1 MTLAVVRSRALD
13 GLATREVRVEVHLAN
28 GLPGFALVGL
38 ADTEVKESRERV
50 RAALA
55 ECGFPFPHNR
65 RVTVNLAPADLPK
78 ESGRFDLPI
87 ALGILAASEVLDPQR
102 LASCEFAGELSL
114 AGELRPVRGALALA
128 LAVRREGAA
137 HTLVLPAESAH
148 AAACVPGVDV
158 RAATHLAQVVQAFQ
172 PAATAPG
179 ESGEHAQPGGPAPIA
194 SGAAALPRALASMVA
209 AAAPI
214 GSGPDL
220 RDVRGQVAA
229 RRALEIAAAGSHP
242 MLLVGPP
249 GTGKSM
255 LAHRLPSILP
265 PMEPHEALE
274 CAALHGLVRPNG
286 EAAVFGG
293 RPVRTPHHT
302 ASAVAL
308 AGGGRPPLPGEIS
321 LAHGGVLFLDELPEF
336 PRAALEALREPL
348 ETGCVTIA
356 RAGRQAQYPA
366 RFLLVAAMN
375 PCPCGWHGAQ
385 AATGRACHCTPEA
398 VARYQ
403 GRLSGPLL
411 DRLDLTVEVPAQKP
425 EVLLESPPGECS
437 ATVAARVAAA
447 RARMQARQ
455 GVPNGVLEAA
465 GLAEVAA
472 LEPDAR
478 ACLNR
483 TAERLGWSGR
493 AVHRTLKV
501 ARTVADLAGSAA
513 VQVSHVAEAA
523 QWRRALSV

>member
-1 MTLAVVRSRALD
+1 
-13 GLATREVRVEVHLAN
+13 
-28 GLPGFALVGL
+28 
-38 ADTEVKESRERV
+38 
-50 RAALA
+50 
-55 ECGFPFPHNR
+55 
-65 RVTVNLAPADLPK
+65 
-78 ESGRFDLPI
+78 
-87 ALGILAASEVLDPQR
+87 
-102 LASCEFAGELSL
+102 
-114 AGELRPVRGALALA
+114 
-128 LAVRREGAA
+128 
-137 HTLVLPAESAH
+137 
-148 AAACVPGVDV
+148 
-158 RAATHLAQVVQAFQ
+158 
-172 PAATAPG
+172 
-179 ESGEHAQPGGPAPIA
+179 
-194 SGAAALPRALASMVA
+194 
-209 AAAPI
+209 
-214 GSGPDL
+214 
-220 RDVRGQVAA
+220 
-229 RRALEIAAAGSHP
+229 
-242 MLLVGPP
+242 
-249 GTGKSM
+249 M

-265 PMEPHEALE
+265 PMGAQEALE
-274 CAALHGLVRPNG
+274 CAALHGLVRPGG
-286 EAAVFGG
+286 EPAAFAV
-293 RPVRTPHHT
+293 RPVRAPHHT

-356 RAGRQAQYPA
+356 RAGRQAHYPA

-425 EVLLESPPGECS
+425 EVLLEAPPGECS
-437 ATVAARVAAA
+437 ATVAARVATA
-447 RARMQARQ
+447 RARMHTRQ
-455 GVPNGVLEAA
+455 GVPNGLLESAV
-465 GLAEVAA
+465 LAEVAA

-478 ACLNR
+478 ALLNR

-493 AVHRTLKV
+493 AVHRALKV

-523 QWRRALSV
+523 QWRRALHA